1 MLARANSTL
10 NVKNAEFLPNLHA
23 STSEEQSNVL
33 VHLTPCPTV
42 TYGQLGFACTRTGPT
57 LNCFLTP
64 IPPITNALMCVYPPE
79 VN

>member
-1 MLARANSTL
+1 MLAQADSTL
-10 NVKNAEFLPNLHA
+10 NAKNAEFLWNLYF

-33 VHLTPCPTV
+33 VHLTPCPPI

-57 LNCFLTP
+57 LNCFPTP
-64 IPPITNALMCVYPPE
+64 IPRITQALARVFPPE

>member
-10 NVKNAEFLPNLHA
+10 NAENAEFLPNSHVSA
-23 STSEEQSNVL
+23 SEEQSNVL
-33 VHLTPCPTV
+33 VHLTPCPPI

-57 LNCFLTP
+57 LNCFLAP
-64 IPPITNALMCVYPPE
+64 LPLITNPLMSVYPPE